1 VIIILRVQSRT
12 LVVFWVFI
20 FQKSTF
26 VELINEKKCVLNDKI
41 YNEMFTGWIEINTKF
56 IFLYPLRS
64 TRLSP

>member
-1 VIIILRVQSRT
+1 VIIILRVQLRT